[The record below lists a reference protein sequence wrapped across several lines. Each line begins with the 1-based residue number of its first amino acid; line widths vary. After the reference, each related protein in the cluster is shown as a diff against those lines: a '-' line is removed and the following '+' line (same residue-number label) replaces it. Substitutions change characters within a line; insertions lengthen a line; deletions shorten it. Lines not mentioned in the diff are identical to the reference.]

1 MISTNKEGQ
10 LKMLN
15 LQRENIVSDIMDLEN
30 ENELYEEDDS
40 TYNDSE
46 IASLKEDL
54 EAIDL
59 EIQTLEGEVNEE

>member
-59 EIQTLEGEVNEE
+59 EIQSLEGEMNEE